1 MAKTF
6 RVGLIGYKFMG
17 RAHSNAW
24 RQAPKFFDLKANL
37 EMHTLC
43 GRDAAAVQAAR
54 VKLGWQFA
62 ATDWRE
68 VVESPLID
76 IVDIGTP
83 TFMHAEMAIA
93 ALKNGKHVL
102 CEKPLGHDL
111 KECERF
117 LPPPRKPRAC

>member
-24 RQAPKFFDLKANL
+24 RQAPKFFNLKGNVEL
-37 EMHTLC
+37 HTIC
-43 GRDAAAVQAAR
+43 GRDAAGVQAAR
-54 VKLGWQFA
+54 AQLGWQYS

-76 IVDIGTP
+76 IVDIATP
-83 TFMHAEMAIA
+83 TFFSAAMAISAWENEASMCCARNPWA
-93 ALKNGKHVL
+93 AT
-102 CEKPLGHDL
+102 
-111 KECERF
+111 
-117 LPPPRKPRAC
+117 